1 MHAFEPQTS
10 GIVMTLSAFFLVL
23 AAAFCHATWNFFVK
37 RLNGGAEL
45 AWLLSIVASIL
56 YMPVTLYVII
66 VDKPAFGWLEIGF
79 IVGSAAIHLGYFLL
93 LQAGYRNGD
102 LSLVYPTARATG
114 PLLSVTL
121 AIVLLGE
128 NVSLQLIL
136 GAAIIIFGV
145 VSLTGGFSKRPDN
158 FRTSLLFGIGSGT
171 FIGCYTVWDAYAVS
185 TVMISPLILEI
196 TGMVCRAAMLTPVG
210 IRRLEIVKTFWKEQ
224 KLGILVIAT
233 VSPLAYLLVL
243 YAMTFTPV
251 VYVAPLRESSVL
263 LTVLMGS
270 VLLREG
276 DLKRRLGWALV
287 IMVGVTLLA
296 TG

>member
-1 MHAFEPQTS
+1 
-10 GIVMTLSAFFLVL
+10 MTVSAFLLVL
-23 AAAFCHATWNFFVK
+23 AAAFCHATWNLFVK

-45 AWLLSIVASIL
+45 AGLFSLVSSVL
-56 YMPVTLYVII
+56 YMPAAVYIFI
-66 VDKPAFGWLEIGF
+66 AEKPTFGLLELGVV
-79 IVGSAAIHLGYFLL
+79 VGSALIHLGYFLL

-114 PLLSVTL
+114 PLLSVSL
-121 AIVLLGE
+121 AILLLGE
-128 NVSLQLIL
+128 QITLQLAI
-136 GAAIIIFGV
+136 GAVIIIVGV
-145 VSLTGGFSKRPDN
+145 VSLTGGFSRRPDN
-158 FRTSLLFGIGSGT
+158 FRASLLFGIGSGT
-171 FIGCYTVWDAYAVS
+171 FIGFYTVWDAYAVS

-196 TGMVCRAAMLTPVG
+196 TGLVCRAAFLTPVG
-210 IRRLEIVKTFWKEQ
+210 LRRLQSVRTFWKEQ
-224 KLGILVIAT
+224 RLIILTVAT
-233 VSPLAYLLVL
+233 IMPLAYILVL

-270 VLLREG
+270 ILLHEG

-287 IMVGVTLLA
+287 IMVGVSLLA

>member
-1 MHAFEPQTS
+1 MHVFEPRTS
-10 GIVMTLSAFFLVL
+10 GDIMTLTAFFLVI

-56 YMPVTLYVII
+56 YMPVTVYVII
-66 VDKPAFGWLEIGF
+66 VDAPTFGLLELGI

-121 AIVLLGE
+121 AIIFLGE
-128 NVSLQLIL
+128 RITPQLAI
-136 GAAIIIFGV
+136 GAAIIIIGV

-158 FRTSLLFGIGSGT
+158 FKTSLLFGVGSGT

-196 TGMVCRAAMLTPVG
+196 TGMVCRAVMLTPVG
-210 IRRLEIVKTFWKEQ
+210 IRRLETVKVFWKEQ

-270 VLLREG
+270 ILLHEG

-287 IMVGVTLLA
+287 IMVGVSLLA